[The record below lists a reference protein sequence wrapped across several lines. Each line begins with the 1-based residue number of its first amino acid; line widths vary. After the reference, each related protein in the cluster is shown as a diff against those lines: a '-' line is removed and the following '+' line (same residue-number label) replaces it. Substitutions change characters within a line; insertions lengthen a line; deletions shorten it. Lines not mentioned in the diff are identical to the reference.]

1 MNQDDFSKELEKAY
15 QKAIRHLDSINADAE
30 KIRKSAVDELQAAQ
44 DLRYKAEQE
53 GEKMAEEYFEI
64 TRTKLIEATRTEL
77 LRDLVRKHLLNKENA
92 HEIAHWLDV
101 SKEFIAEIKKVIDRN
116 NKSNNTMMER
126 IFPDG
131 KPKLRYVDMGR
142 GGTIY
147 YESSHASFDMWW
159 EFAGGNALVIL
170 DIPSPDQWI
179 ERTGLPLVQRNKVL
193 NYIGEQIVLDKIS
206 SGGSFIIGENV
217 ITFYGPEH
225 IDNIN

>member
-15 QKAIRHLDSINADAE
+15 KKAVKHLDTINADAE

-44 DLRYKAEQE
+44 DFRYQAEQD
-53 GEKMAEEYFEI
+53 GQKMAEEYFEK
-64 TRTKLIEATRTEL
+64 TRTQLLEATRTEL

-92 HEIAHWLDV
+92 HEIAHWLNV

-116 NKSNNTMMER
+116 FKSNNAIMER

-131 KPKLRYVDMGR
+131 KPKLRYVEMGR

-147 YESSHASFDMWW
+147 YESSHARFDMWW
-159 EFAGGNALVIL
+159 EFAGGKALVIL
-170 DIPSPDQWI
+170 DIPTPDQWTA
-179 ERTGLPLVQRNKVL
+179 RTGLPLAQRKKVL
-193 NYIGEQIVLDKIS
+193 NFIGEQIVLDKIS

-217 ITFYGPEH
+217 ITFYGQEPRE
-225 IDNIN
+225 